1 MTRFVRVTVAACG
14 LSMTTL
20 VAAPPGIMLVGKG
33 LISGSALDKS
43 GLTGSICQ
51 AGNPANCIPKA
62 VFGGLGSDLTYT
74 GHDDVFIAAPDRGP
88 FDGLTDVPFLDR
100 VHFLHMTID
109 VGAPFPNIH
118 PTLLDTR
125 LLTDESGQPFVGA
138 ANVFDRRLDPE
149 GIRVAYNGDFYVSD
163 EYGPNLLEFDRQGH
177 MVRRIDVPSKFLIT
191 NPSGDPNAELLGN
204 AAGRQA
210 N

>member
-1 MTRFVRVTVAACG
+1 
-14 LSMTTL
+14 
-20 VAAPPGIMLVGKG
+20 
-33 LISGSALDKS
+33 
-43 GLTGSICQ
+43 
-51 AGNPANCIPKA
+51 
-62 VFGGLGSDLTYT
+62 
-74 GHDDVFIAAPDRGP
+74 
-88 FDGLTDVPFLDR
+88 
-100 VHFLHMTID
+100 
-109 VGAPFPNIH
+109 PNIH

-177 MVRRIDVPSKFLIT
+177 LVRRIDVLSKFLIA

-210 N
+210 NRGMEGLAITPDGGMLVGMMQNALLQDHGLTPGTTDRLGVNNRILTVDVAS